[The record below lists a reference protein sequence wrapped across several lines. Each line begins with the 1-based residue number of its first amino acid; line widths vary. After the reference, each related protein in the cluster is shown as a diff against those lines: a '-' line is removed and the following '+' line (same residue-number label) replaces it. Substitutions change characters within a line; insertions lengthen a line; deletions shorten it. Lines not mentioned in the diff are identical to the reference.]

1 MRARRQVTGKK
12 PMNDRLIIFDTTLR
26 DGEQAPGIALS
37 PDDKVAIAKQLALL
51 KVDVIEAGFAAASAG
66 DFTSVARIAAEVP
79 GPTIACLARTHADDI
94 DQAADALKAA
104 DNKRIHVFI
113 STSPIHMEQMLHM
126 SPSEVLE
133 AVKESVA
140 RAKRY
145 VDDVEFSPQ
154 DATRSDPEF
163 IIEVCRAAVAA
174 GATTINI
181 PDTVGYAMPED
192 FVELLTNVYD
202 NVRDGNED
210 VIISTHCHDDLG
222 LAVANSLS
230 AISAGAR
237 QIEGAINGI
246 GERAGN
252 TSTEEVIMAL
262 STRADYF
269 NVEIGADTTQIFETS
284 RLVSSLTGYPIQYN
298 KAVVGRNAFAHE
310 SGIHQ
315 HGVLQNRETYEIMDP
330 ASVGRE
336 SVLVLGKHSGRAAF
350 QDALKKMG
358 IVLEDVDFQ
367 RSFDRFKEL
376 ADRKGEISEDGIRAI
391 VTEETAT
398 DSVEMQ
404 FEAIVVSGGSHEVP
418 VATVTLARN
427 GDVITNTAEGDGMV
441 NAAFVAI
448 QDAYGIPATLL
459 DYRVSP
465 ITPGADAMAEVSVII
480 QVGSSSFSGRGVST
494 DVVEGSARAIVSAM
508 NKAAF
513 DRGVTENPRDSES

>member
-1 MRARRQVTGKK
+1 M
-12 PMNDRLIIFDTTLR
+12 
-26 DGEQAPGIALS
+26 
-37 PDDKVAIAKQLALL
+37 
-51 KVDVIEAGFAAASAG
+51 
-66 DFTSVARIAAEVP
+66 
-79 GPTIACLARTHADDI
+79 
-94 DQAADALKAA
+94 
-104 DNKRIHVFI
+104 
-113 STSPIHMEQMLHM
+113 
-126 SPSEVLE
+126 
-133 AVKESVA
+133 
-140 RAKRY
+140 
-145 VDDVEFSPQ
+145 
-154 DATRSDPEF
+154 
-163 IIEVCRAAVAA
+163 
-174 GATTINI
+174 
-181 PDTVGYAMPED
+181 
-192 FVELLTNVYD
+192 
-202 NVRDGNED
+202 RDGNED

-330 ASVGRE
+330 ASVGSE

-513 DRGVTENPRDSES
+513 DRGVTENPRDSEA